1 MRGNDRY
8 ATIMKYFYLPCGER
22 PRVLALTASP
32 VEKAREDEPDCQSNE
47 RPLSSCSTVNE
58 LVALT
63 SPV

>member
-32 VEKAREDEPDCQSNE
+32 VEKAREDEPDCQLNG
-47 RPLSSCSTVNE
+47 RLR
-58 LVALT
+58 
-63 SPV
+63 